1 MPIKITVKKALEIQ
15 NAQFIDTRTPK
26 EYNEDHLPN
35 AVNIPI
41 LSNEERAVVGTL
53 YKKVSQDKAIEKG
66 IEFFSAKLPLFMK
79 EISKYKDTTLIIH
92 CWRGGMRSRTVAA
105 LLESLNF
112 KVFQLEGGYKAY
124 RTYVRKKLE
133 SYSIKP
139 KIILLCGMTGTGK
152 TQLLV
157 EFASSIDLEGIARH
171 KGSLFGGIGLIPNNQ
186 KNFENVLLQRLDA
199 IQNEK
204 YIIVEGEG
212 KRVGNCIIPAFFWK
226 AMKNAIIVEVT
237 RTMEQRADAI
247 AKEYF
252 DTKEKVLEGIEIVKI
267 LKKNMSNK
275 NKEKTIRL
283 IEQKEYTKA
292 VEILLKEYYDPLYSY
307 TLKNVG
313 YDFSVDN
320 KDVQKAKDIIL
331 NYIQKN

>member
-1 MPIKITVKKALEIQ
+1 MVTKISIEKALLLP

-26 EYNEDHLPN
+26 EYNEDHLPD
-35 AVNIPI
+35 AINIPI

-53 YKKVSQDKAIEKG
+53 YKQVSQDTAIEKG

-79 EISKYKDTTLIIH
+79 EISKNKNKTLVIH

-105 LLESLNF
+105 LLASLNF
-112 KVFQLEGGYKAY
+112 TVFQLEGGYKAY
-124 RTYVRKKLE
+124 RTYVRERLD
-133 SYSIKP
+133 SYIIKP

-199 IQNEK
+199 LQKEK

-226 AMKNAIIVEVT
+226 AMKKGIIVEVK
-237 RTMEQRADAI
+237 RTISQRAIAI
-247 AKEYF
+247 SKEYF
-252 DTKEKVLEGIEIVKI
+252 DTQEKILEGIEIIKI
-267 LKKNMSNK
+267 LKKDMSNK
-275 NKEKTIRL
+275 NKEKTIEL
-283 IEQKEYTKA
+283 IEQKEYAKA
-292 VEILLKEYYDPLYSY
+292 VTILLKEYYDPLYSH
-307 TLKNVG
+307 TLKDVT

-320 KDVQKAKDIIL
+320 NDVQKAKDIISD
-331 NYIQKN
+331 YIKKN